1 MSPYREEETIMSD
14 ISNRPTR
21 DTTHETAHD
30 ISRHPDVPE
39 MQERFE
45 RLLHVREDSALD
57 SAVLLTGL
65 YAAISPWVV
74 HFSGS
79 NPDLRM
85 SNVIVGLAIAAYG
98 LGLTLSP
105 ERMTRLGWA
114 CAAMGVWLIIS
125 PWVVTVGHNPTHGM
139 IWNNVVVGAVA
150 LILGAGSAAIRMATG
165 RAAKGT
171 HTMSSAHT
179 ST

>member
-1 MSPYREEETIMSD
+1 MSD

-21 DTTHETAHD
+21 DTTHDSTHD

-98 LGLTLSP
+98 LGLTLAP

-150 LILGAGSAAIRMATG
+150 VLLGAGSSAIRMATG
-165 RAAKGT
+165 RAAKRT

>member
-1 MSPYREEETIMSD
+1 MSD
-14 ISNRPTR
+14 ISNRPT
-21 DTTHETAHD
+21 HD

-74 HFSGS
+74 HFSTS
-79 NPDLRM
+79 NPDLRT
-85 SNVIVGLAIAAYG
+85 NNLIVGLMIAVYG
-98 LGLTLSP
+98 LGLTLAP

-114 CAAMGVWLIIS
+114 CAAMGVWMIIS
-125 PWVVTVGHNPTHGM
+125 PWVVTIGHSPTHGM
-139 IWNNVVVGAVA
+139 IWNNVVIGAVA
-150 LILGAGSAAIRMATG
+150 LILGAGSSAIRMATG
-165 RAAKGT
+165 RAAKRT
-171 HTMSSAHT
+171 NTMSSAHS